1 MAFSSRRGL
10 LAATAA
16 VALGTTMIGHALA
29 QVPSNAPAV
38 GSQSVAPQ
46 TNVID
51 ALAGA
56 GNFDAFIEMV
66 RRAGMVETLRNAG
79 PFTLLAPTN
88 AAMERLPGT
97 LREQL
102 NPNQVNPQGAQP
114 DPDRLRLQAF
124 VNMHIVEGRYTL
136 ASLAD
141 RTTQL
146 RTRNGNTVEVVSQ
159 AGQEYR
165 TRIVG
170 DAGFGV
176 GGINAE
182 LRPTRFIVPE
192 IISTNGVVLP
202 IDVPLIQ

>member
-1 MAFSSRRGL
+1 MPISSRRGL
-10 LAATAA
+10 LAASASIA
-16 VALGTTMIGHALA
+16 IGTTLVGRALA
-29 QVPSNAPAV
+29 QANAPV
-38 GSQSVAPQ
+38 VSGQSTMPM

-51 ALAGA
+51 SLAAA
-56 GNFDAFIEMV
+56 GNFDAFLEYARRSGAIEL
-66 RRAGMVETLRNAG
+66 LRGAG

-102 NPNQVNPQGAQP
+102 NPNQVNATGAQP
-114 DPDRLRLQAF
+114 DVDPVRLQAF
-124 VNMHIVEGRYTL
+124 VNMHIVEGRFGLSDL
-136 ASLAD
+136 AGK
-141 RTTQL
+141 TTQL
-146 RTRNGNTVEVVSQ
+146 RTRNGNMIEVASTP
-159 AGQEYR
+159 GQEYR

-170 DAGFGV
+170 DSGFGA

-192 IISTNGVVLP
+192 IMASNGVVLP

>member
-1 MAFSSRRGL
+1 MNASSRRGL
-10 LAATAA
+10 FAASASI
-16 VALGTTMIGHALA
+16 ALGSALIGRAFA
-29 QVPSNAPAV
+29 QANAPVV
-38 GSQSVAPQ
+38 GAQSTQPQ

-51 ALAGA
+51 SLAAA
-56 GNFDAFIEMV
+56 GNFDSFLEYA
-66 RRAGMVETLRNAG
+66 RRAGAIEILRGAG

-88 AAMERLPGT
+88 AAMERLPGS

-102 NPNQVNPQGAQP
+102 NPNQVNATGAQP
-114 DPDRLRLQAF
+114 DVDPVRLQAF

-136 ASLAD
+136 AQLAD

-146 RTRNGNTVEVVSQ
+146 RTRNGNVVEVASQ

-170 DAGFGV
+170 ETGFGV
-176 GGINAE
+176 GGINND

-192 IISTNGVVLP
+192 IIASNGVVLP

>member
-1 MAFSSRRGL
+1 MAISNRRGL
-10 LAATAA
+10 PVASAGI
-16 VALGTTMIGHALA
+16 ALGSMFTGRASA
-29 QVPSNAPAV
+29 QANVPVMGA
-38 GSQSVAPQ
+38 QSTAPQ

-51 ALAGA
+51 ALAEA
-56 GNFDAFIEMV
+56 GNFDAFIEYV
-66 RRAGMVETLRNAG
+66 SRSGQVDYLRGAG
-79 PFTLLAPTN
+79 PFTLMAPTN

-102 NPNQVNPQGAQP
+102 NPNQVNAGGAQP
-114 DPDRLRLQAF
+114 DPDRTRLQAF
-124 VNMHIVEGRYTL
+124 VNMHIIQGRYTL
-136 ASLAD
+136 AQLAD

-146 RTRNGNTVEVVSQ
+146 RTRNGNVVEVVSQ

-192 IISTNGVVLP
+192 ILASNGVVLP